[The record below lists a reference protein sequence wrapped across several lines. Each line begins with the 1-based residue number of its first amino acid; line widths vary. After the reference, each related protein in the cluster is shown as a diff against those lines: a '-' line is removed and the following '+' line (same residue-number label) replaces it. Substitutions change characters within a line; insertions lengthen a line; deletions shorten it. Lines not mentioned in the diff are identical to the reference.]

1 MFGYVTIDKP
11 ELKVKEFYR
20 YKSYYCG
27 LCRTLKEEYG
37 FRGRMTLS
45 YDMAFLVLFLTS
57 LYEVPTKELQSHCPL
72 HPVKKIPMLQNE
84 ISEYGA
90 KMNIL
95 LVYFKCEDD
104 WKDDKSLKG
113 IAGMHLFRK
122 KAKELCKEYKRQ
134 AQVIQ
139 KQLKVLA
146 VYEEKQ
152 EETLDLAAGAFGKL
166 MAELFVYKEDMWEQ
180 ELRNF
185 GFYLGKFIYIM
196 DAYDDLEEDL
206 KTGSYNP
213 LKAVKKNSKDDNDYE
228 NTVQQILVMM
238 MAEATA
244 AFEKLPLLW
253 DSEILRNILYSGVW
267 AKYNKKQKEKQ
278 EKQERDGK

>member
-27 LCRTLKEEYG
+27 LCRALKEEYG

>member
-27 LCRTLKEEYG
+27 LCRALKEEYG

-122 KAKELCKEYKRQ
+122 KAKELCREYKRQ

-146 VYEEKQ
+146 SYEEKQ
-152 EETLDLAAGAFGKL
+152 EENLDLVAGAFGAL
-166 MAELFVYKEDMWEQ
+166 MAELFVYKEDMWEK

-196 DAYDDLEEDL
+196 DAYDDLEDDL

-213 LKAVKKNSKDDNDYE
+213 LKAVKHNCKNEEDYE
-228 NTVQQILVMM
+228 NTIYQILVMM
-238 MAEATA
+238 MAEATG
-244 AFEKLPLLW
+244 AFEKLPVLW
-253 DSEILRNILYSGVW
+253 DSESLRNILYSGVW

-278 EKQERDGK
+278 EKQEKDGK

>member
-57 LYEVPTKELQSHCPL
+57 LYETPTKELQSHCPL

-139 KQLKVLA
+139 KQLKVLE